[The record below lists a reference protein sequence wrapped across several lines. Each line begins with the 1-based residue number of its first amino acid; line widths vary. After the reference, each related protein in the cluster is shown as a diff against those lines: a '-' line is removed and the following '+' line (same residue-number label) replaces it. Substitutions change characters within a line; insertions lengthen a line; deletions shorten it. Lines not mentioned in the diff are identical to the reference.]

1 MIQFK
6 NLRQYTHVVNAIRWI
21 FKKNPYILVFF
32 SENTTLLDCY
42 EKLNILKID
51 VRNVIIPRTKIPVTF
66 LTTKLK
72 SAFRA
77 LKIYPFQHN
86 QKAPAKRSLLYDTSI
101 YTSAIDELYK
111 PSNYRTRSG
120 VLIKRNVENAF
131 YQFANYEKVLMYCID
146 LTKPFNKNWVNRKFF
161 LFIRDLKKQ
170 EFDFDHF
177 LLTLI
182 TEKGVKYRL
191 LVKNKQLN
199 FERIFP
205 ILKSLRYKGSL
216 ETSEEDYEEN
226 EVEVDDREKE
236 EIVKHA
242 TKKVIDNTKKDI
254 KPKNIEKI
262 KTSVNDLLN
271 KEKTLAKKIVK
282 ADKKDPIIKKTAI
295 QSVIYKN
302 TNNLKISKN
311 VTKKIPDEKTNK
323 VLKKIEKEYV
333 DELLVKE
340 KTKSLSSDKVIETM
354 DIEKQIGDKNPSQL
368 YQKRIVDFRD
378 NFKKDLT
385 NSFETLEKKDIN
397 LKIKDIKIE
406 SKKEKPGEINSS
418 DLNTVKVELTDK
430 FNNKH
435 IVNIDVPKINPET
448 GTFKIN
454 GETKYLVNQLVLC
467 PISFPKPYDSKF
479 TSSYSTFHI
488 ESLRYKNEKYLR
500 IFMGNYKIPLII
512 LMWFTFGFDRTMT
525 LFDFKYYL
533 SGEKP
538 KDRDKA
544 ILINEN
550 KYLYFTNIN
559 SELKKQLYNSILTV
573 DFEKFKTEKKF
584 GENEYFNELIIFITG
599 IRHSTY
605 IISLNLEN
613 IVDPVAKQVLIN
625 QNLPYELDK
634 IIKYMSSKVIEGNVD
649 DRNDLKNQRIRGS
662 EVLIHLIQK
671 QILAEHTKYKEQ
683 VLAGNKKAKFE
694 INQTATLSAFINSE
708 IVSTMEF
715 ANPIEE
721 LAAITK
727 ITPVGKNLGGVPN
740 KEAVQVEMR
749 NVHPSY
755 YGNIDPIDTPE
766 SENIGI
772 NQQLAVNAL
781 MTSARGLFKDKE
793 INNKEG
799 SGILSVS
806 SSMIPFVE
814 NNDGARIMMSCAQ
827 MKQALPLKNPEPPIV
842 LSGYESIVSEY
853 LSDSFIK
860 KAPFKCKILEI
871 NRDFIVISDEKG
883 KKYNIDIKPIHLKSG
898 FGRDTLSVF
907 IPVVR
912 INQIVQKG
920 QILAE
925 GSGINQ
931 GSLCLGRSFL
941 IGYMPYKGYNFED
954 GIVINEKLISNDKL
968 TSLHAIIEEV
978 YVEEK
983 DRVLEIIEIGSATKK
998 GEPLLRKTVGT
1009 IEELLGYEEDE
1020 TISRVGQDII
1030 KKSPGG
1036 VVVDIEIYTNIGD
1049 NKFPKIKYLIE
1060 RTREKYGLAPKDKF
1074 YVKGKLIK
1082 GILIKFKVQQEFK
1095 IGLGDKLT
1103 GRYGNKGIISLVE
1116 KDENMPRTP
1125 WGETLDVVLNPVGVI
1140 GRMNIGQLYELYT
1153 GLISKDLYVR
1163 ISKNNSRTTVISLLK
1178 RVLTIFD
1185 NSPNKQFS
1193 TRFINNISNLNDNQY
1208 KIFIKSIMQRKFFP
1222 LVFIPFQ
1229 SPNLNQ
1235 IKSVMKV
1242 LNLQSGYNLYLPEYN
1257 VKTHHKVPVGY
1268 SYISKLEH
1276 IAELKIHA
1284 RSTGKLTRLEQPT
1297 GGKKLEGGQRFG
1309 EADTI
1314 ATLSYNAVHL
1324 LSEMMGPL
1332 SDDRSSQ
1339 NEMVSEIIQQG
1350 NTSFKQTKQSMA
1362 GEQLD
1367 AYFNAL
1373 MLDERKL
1380 I

>member
-6 NLRQYTHVVNAIRWI
+6 NLRQYTHVVNAIRWL

-32 SENTTLLDCY
+32 SENTTLLECY

-72 SAFRA
+72 TAYRS

-86 QKAPAKRSLLYDTSI
+86 QKPPAKRSLLYDTSI
-101 YTSAIDELYK
+101 YTSTIDELYK

-131 YQFANYEKVLMYCID
+131 YQFADYEKVLMYCID
-146 LTKPFNKNWVNRKFF
+146 LTKPFNKNWVNRKFY

-170 EFDFDHF
+170 DFDFDHL

-191 LVKNKQLN
+191 LVKNKQVN

-205 ILKSLRYKGSL
+205 ILKSLKYKGSY
-216 ETSEEDYEEN
+216 EEDEEDG
-226 EVEVDDREKE
+226 VDVDDREDE
-236 EIVKHA
+236 EIIKHA
-242 TKKVIDNTKKDI
+242 TKKVIDNTKKDLLS
-254 KPKNIEKI
+254 KNVEKV

-271 KEKTLAKKIVK
+271 KEKTLAKKIIK
-282 ADKKDPIIKKTAI
+282 ADKNDPIIKKTAI

-311 VTKKIPDEKTNK
+311 VTKTIPDNKTNK
-323 VLKKIEKEYV
+323 VLKKVEKEYV

-368 YQKRIVDFRD
+368 YQKRIVDFSY

-385 NSFETLEKKDIN
+385 NSFKTLEKKDIK
-397 LKIKDIKIE
+397 LKIQDIVIE
-406 SKKEKPGEINSS
+406 DKKERPGEINRS
-418 DLNTVKVELTDK
+418 DLNVVKVELKDM
-430 FNNKH
+430 FNNNH
-435 IVNIDVPKINPET
+435 TVSIEVPKINPET
-448 GTFKIN
+448 GTFKLN
-454 GETKYLVNQLVLC
+454 GETKYLVNQIILC
-467 PISFPKPYDSKF
+467 PISFPKPYDSRF
-479 TSSYSTFHI
+479 TSSYSAFHI
-488 ESLRYKNEKYLR
+488 ESLKYKNERYLR

-512 LMWFTFGFDRTMT
+512 LMWFTFGFDKTMT
-525 LFDFKYYL
+525 LFDLKYNI
-533 SGEKP
+533 SEENP
-538 KDRDKA
+538 KDQDKV
-544 ILINEN
+544 IQINKD

-559 SELKKQLYNSILTV
+559 SELKKQLFNSLLTV
-573 DFEKFKTEKKF
+573 KFEEFESDKNF
-584 GENEYFNELIIFITG
+584 GENEYFNDLIIFITG

-605 IISLNLEN
+605 MISLNLEN

-634 IIKYMSSKVIEGNVD
+634 IMKYMSLKVIEGKVD

-671 QILAEHTKYKEQ
+671 QLLAEYTKYKEQ
-683 VLAGNKKAKFE
+683 VLSGNKKAKFE
-694 INQTATLSAFINSE
+694 INPTATLSAFINSE
-708 IVSTMEF
+708 IVSTLEF

-727 ITPVGKNLGGVPN
+727 ITPVGKNLGGVPS
-740 KEAVQVEMR
+740 KESIQVEMR

-766 SENIGI
+766 GENIGV

-781 MTSARGLFKDKE
+781 ITSARGLFKDKK
-793 INNKEG
+793 ISDTEG

-853 LSDSFIK
+853 LSNSFIK
-860 KAPFKCKILEI
+860 KAPFKCRILEI
-871 NRDFIVISDEKG
+871 NRDFILVSDEKG
-883 KKYNIDIKPIHLKSG
+883 KKHNIDIKPIHLKSG

-907 IPVVR
+907 IPVVKT
-912 INQIVQKG
+912 NQVVQKG

-925 GSGINQ
+925 GSGIKD

-954 GIVINEKLISNDKL
+954 GIVINEKLIKEDKL

-978 YVEEK
+978 LVEEK
-983 DRVLEIIEIGSATKK
+983 DRILEIIDIGSSTKK
-998 GEPLLRKTVGT
+998 GEPLIKKTVGT

-1020 TISRVGQDII
+1020 TISRIGQDII

-1049 NKFPKIKYLIE
+1049 NKFPKIKYLID
-1060 RTREKYGLAPKDKF
+1060 RTRERYGLLPKDKF

-1125 WGETLDVVLNPVGVI
+1125 WGEKLDIVLNPVGII
-1140 GRMNIGQLYELYT
+1140 GRMNIGQLFELYS
-1153 GLISKDLYVR
+1153 GLISKDLALR
-1163 ISKNNSRTTVISLLK
+1163 ITKNNSRTNVISLLK
-1178 RVLTIFD
+1178 KVLTLFD
-1185 NSPNKQFS
+1185 NSKNKEFS
-1193 TRFINNISNLNDNQY
+1193 TRFINNISNLSDNQY
-1208 KIFIKSIMQRKFFP
+1208 KIFIKSIVERGFFP

-1257 VKTHHKVPVGY
+1257 IKTHHKVPVGY

-1339 NEMVSEIIQQG
+1339 NEMISEIIQQG
-1350 NTSFKQTKQSMA
+1350 NTSFKYTKQSLA
-1362 GEQLD
+1362 REQLD

-1380 I
+1380 L